1 MVGIMG
7 LTGMQLTLLNIMVI
21 PLILGI
27 GIDYGVHLVHRYH

>member
-7 LTGMQLTLLNIMVI
+7 LTGMQLTLLNIMAI

-27 GIDYGVHLVHRYH
+27 GIDYGVHLVHRNH